1 MKIIDLH
8 KWKVSEDMIKLDKT
22 TRITVSE
29 NDLVNSKV
37 FYEDLTKHDAKLT
50 IGKFCSISTR
60 VSFFLGGNHNI
71 KRISTWLPELN
82 MKFDQTR
89 DLLTNGDIIIENDV
103 WIGMNVMI
111 MSGVKIGNGSVI
123 GAGSVVSKDVE
134 PYSIVVGN
142 PAKVIKKRFT
152 DDQIDILLKSE
163 WWNWDHSII
172 RENSE
177 IIFGES
183 FEKFEELTKIYGKN
197 KEN

>member
-8 KWKVSEDMIKLDKT
+8 KWEFSEGLIKSDET

-71 KRISTWLPELN
+71 KRISTWLPELD
-82 MKFDQTR
+82 MKYDGTR

-111 MSGVKIGNGSVI
+111 MSGVKIGSGSVI
-123 GAGSVVSKDVE
+123 GAGAVVSKNVE

-142 PAKVIKKRFT
+142 PARVIRKRFT

-163 WWNWDHSII
+163 WWDWDFSII
-172 RENSE
+172 QENSE

-183 FEKFEELTKIYGKN
+183 FEKFEELTKIYEIDK
-197 KEN
+197 

>member
-8 KWKVSEDMIKLDKT
+8 KWEFSEGLIKSDET

-60 VSFFLGGNHNI
+60 VSFFLGGNHNT
-71 KRISTWLPELN
+71 KRISTWLPDID
-82 MKFDQTR
+82 MKYDETR
-89 DLLTNGDIIIENDV
+89 NLLTRGDIIVENDV

-111 MSGVKIGNGSVI
+111 MSGVKIGSGSVI
-123 GAGSVVSKDVE
+123 GAGAVVSQDVQ
-134 PYSIVVGN
+134 PYSIVAGN
-142 PAKVIKKRFT
+142 PARVIRKRFT

-163 WWNWDHSII
+163 WWDWDFSII
-172 RENSE
+172 QENSE

-183 FEKFEELTKIYGKN
+183 FEKFEELTNMYRIDK
-197 KEN
+197 